1 MNTELVNILAQNNS
15 SGGGLAG
22 ILPLVLLI
30 PLFYWMFSQ
39 QKKQRRQAEAVQNS
53 IEVGDE
59 IVTSSGIYGTVTF
72 IEPDEPILHVAID
85 TDVVIRIT
93 KTAVGRKVSADITDA
108 SSKKSKND

>member
-1 MNTELVNILAQNNS
+1 MNALFATTLAAQS
-15 SGGGLAG
+15 TSGSGLAG

-30 PLFYWMFSQ
+30 PLFFWMFNQ
-39 QKKQRRQAEAVQNS
+39 QKKQRRQAEQVQNS
-53 IEVGDE
+53 IQVGDE
-59 IVTSSGIYGTVTF
+59 IITSAGIYGTVTF

-93 KTAVGRKVSADITDA
+93 KSAVGRKVSADIPDA